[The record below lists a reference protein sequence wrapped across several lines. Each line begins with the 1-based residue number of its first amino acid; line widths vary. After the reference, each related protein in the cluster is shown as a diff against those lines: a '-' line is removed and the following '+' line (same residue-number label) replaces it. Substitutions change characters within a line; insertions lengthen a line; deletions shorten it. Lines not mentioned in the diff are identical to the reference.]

1 MQKQRIVLFLIRF
14 LIHNPRIFLI
24 ALLLG
29 GLSYS
34 YEVFIAREAMSFGGI
49 PQSTQTSLTTFTRIF
64 RNDAY
69 MVGYS
74 DIRGNPL
81 WVVYRLDASCDK
93 GAHLKRPDN
102 FTTDWRTLGLVTSED
117 YSHSGYDRGH
127 MAPNHA
133 IALCYGKQAQAQTFL
148 MSNITPQ
155 KPTLNQKLW
164 QRLEAMEIDEFLPKF
179 KTLWVYTGPIFNEEA
194 KKLKNSF
201 IVEIPVA
208 FYKIYIGIQEDGTMK
223 SLAFM
228 IPQNAKPYDS
238 LEKYLVSIDDIEAA
252 SGLNFLPNL
261 EKNQEIHLEK
271 QKRVAGWF

>member
-29 GLSYS
+29 GLSYC
-34 YEVFIAREAMSFGGI
+34 YEVFIARAAMAFGGI
-49 PQSTQTSLTTFTRIF
+49 PQSTQISLSTFTRIF

-74 DIRGNPL
+74 DIKGNPL
-81 WVVYRLDASCDK
+81 WVVYHLEASSDK

-102 FTTDWRTLGLVTSED
+102 FTTDWRTFGLVTSED

-133 IALCYGKQAQAQTFL
+133 IALFYGKQAQSQTFL

-155 KPTLNQKLW
+155 KPSLNQKVW
-164 QRLEAMEIDEFLPKF
+164 QRLESMEIDEFLPKF
-179 KTLWVYTGPIFNEEA
+179 KTLWVYTGPLFNEQA
-194 KKLKNSF
+194 QKLKNSF

-208 FYKIYIGIQEDGTMK
+208 FYKIYIGIQDDGSMK
-223 SLAFM
+223 SLAFI
-228 IPQNAKPYDS
+228 IPQNAKPYDA

-252 SGLNFLPNL
+252 SGLDFLPNL
-261 EKNQEIHLEK
+261 EKNQEIYLEK
-271 QKRVAGWF
+271 QKSVAGWF

>member
-14 LIHNPRIFLI
+14 LIHNPRIFLV

-34 YEVFIAREAMSFGGI
+34 YEVFIARTAMAFGGI
-49 PQSTQTSLTTFTRIF
+49 PQSTQMSLVTFTRIF

-81 WVVYRLDASCDK
+81 WVVYRLDTSCDK

-102 FTTDWRTLGLVTSED
+102 FTTDWRTFGLVTSED
-117 YSHSGYDRGH
+117 YSNSGYDRGH

-238 LEKYLVSIDDIEAA
+238 LEKYLVSIDEIEAA
-252 SGLNFLPNL
+252 SGLDFLPNL

-271 QKRVAGWF
+271 QKSVTGWF